1 MPILPIIDLLIFIGW
16 SCLAAGALLKAIYVT
31 TRYRPDVLGL
41 GPLEFM
47 MISGIFLLFALTLAA
62 RTYVKAIEP
71 GMLAKKRAASALR
84 SVSDAKMENDAS
96 VAEAKANNGFQ
107 AEKAAGS

>member
-16 SCLAAGALLKAIYVT
+16 SCLAAGALLKAVHVT

-41 GPLEFM
+41 GPLEFL

-62 RTYVKAIEP
+62 RTYVKASEP
-71 GMLAKKRAASALR
+71 SMLAKKRAASTLR
-84 SVSDAKMENDAS
+84 AVSDAKKENDAS
-96 VAEAKANNGFQ
+96 VAGAKAGNGLQ
-107 AEKAAGS
+107 S